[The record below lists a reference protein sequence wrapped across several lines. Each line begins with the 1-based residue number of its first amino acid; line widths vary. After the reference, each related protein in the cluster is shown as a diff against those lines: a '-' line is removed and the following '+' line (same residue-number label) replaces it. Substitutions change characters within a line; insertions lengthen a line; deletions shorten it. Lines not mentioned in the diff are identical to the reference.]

1 MFAAG
6 LSSVLAGQLPA
17 TLELKVE
24 KQEKDEMQDN
34 VSNDERSDDEIDK
47 NLRTPRGGT
56 RTR

>member
-34 VSNDERSDDEIDK
+34 VSNDERSDDEIDE